1 MGYYHG
7 TATRFK
13 VAKSAPL
20 PALEFID
27 KLFIELDCQGAFGQ
41 LQAERVGGAGTAV
54 AFPIPE
60 DMVDDISYL
69 SFMLGGD
76 NPEFALWW
84 WRVKEDCGDHWLYE
98 TRGSAKFPREE
109 FLAKIF
115 EWIGPAL
122 IVENGDILF
131 RVIGEDAASEKIY
144 YWQDGE
150 VKDRRG
156 FDYYN
161 HLPDGTRG
169 DGYPWHPSNIHL
181 DRWKSSY
188 YAEDFQEQR
197 FKRQDEWLPGWT
209 CREIDQ
215 LMGKS
220 LCEEIADL
228 TAFDVPT
235 TSKRNTPCKNPFR
248 PGLNKPKK
256 KKRR

>member
-1 MGYYHG
+1 VGYYHG

-27 KLFIELDCQGAFGQ
+27 KFFIELDCSGAFGE
-41 LQAERVGGAGTAV
+41 LRAERVGGAGTAV

-60 DMVDDISYL
+60 DMIDDIDYMPMML
-69 SFMLGGD
+69 SND

-98 TRGSAKFPREE
+98 TRGSCKSPREE
-109 FLAKIF
+109 FLAKVF

-131 RVIGEDAASEKIY
+131 RVIGEDAACERIF
-144 YWQDGE
+144 YWHDGAVVE
-150 VKDRRG
+150 RIG

-161 HLPDGTRG
+161 YLPDGTRG
-169 DGYPWHPSNIHL
+169 DGYPWHPSSIHL
-181 DRWKSSY
+181 DRWTETV
-188 YAEDFQEQR
+188 YAEGWESQR
-197 FKRQDEWLPGWT
+197 FVRQDEALPGWT
-209 CREIDQ
+209 CREIDD
-215 LMGKS
+215 LMGKTIPKERTIES
-220 LCEEIADL
+220 SA
-228 TAFDVPT
+228 
-235 TSKRNTPCKNPFR
+235 TSKRKESCKNPFR

-256 KKRR
+256 KKSR

>member
-27 KLFIELDCQGAFGQ
+27 KFFLEKDCRGAFGQ
-41 LQAERVGGAGTAV
+41 LQAERVGGSGTALT
-54 AFPIPE
+54 FPIPE
-60 DMVDDISYL
+60 DMIDDMDYMP
-69 SFMLGGD
+69 FMLGSP

-84 WRVKEDCGDHWLYE
+84 WHVKEDCGDHWLYE
-98 TRGSAKFPREE
+98 TRGSCKSPREE
-109 FLAKIF
+109 FLTKVF

-131 RVIGEDAASEKIY
+131 RVIGEDAARERIY
-144 YWQDGE
+144 YWQDGAVIE
-150 VKDRRG
+150 RTG

-161 HLPDGTRG
+161 YLPDGTRG
-169 DGYPWHPSNIHL
+169 DGYSWHPSNIHL
-181 DRWKSSY
+181 DSWDKAY
-188 YAEDFQEQR
+188 YASDWEQQR
-197 FKRQDEWLPGWT
+197 TVRQDEWLPGWT

-220 LCEEIADL
+220 LCEEIAKL
-228 TAFDVPT
+228 TALEVPVN
-235 TSKRNTPCKNPFR
+235 SKRGKPCKNPFR

>member
-27 KLFIELDCQGAFGQ
+27 KFFIELDCSGAFGE
-41 LQAERVGGAGTAV
+41 LRAERVGGDGTAV

-60 DMVDDISYL
+60 DMIDDIDYMP
-69 SFMLGGD
+69 FMLGND

-98 TRGSAKFPREE
+98 TRGSCKSPREE
-109 FLAKIF
+109 FLAKVF

-131 RVIGEDAASEKIY
+131 RVIGEDAACERIF
-144 YWQDGE
+144 YWHDGAVVE
-150 VKDRRG
+150 RVG

-161 HLPDGTRG
+161 YLPDGTRG

-181 DRWKSSY
+181 DRWRETV
-188 YAEDFQEQR
+188 YAEGWEGQR
-197 FKRQDEWLPGWT
+197 LVRQDEALPGWT
-209 CREIDQ
+209 CREIDD
-215 LMGKS
+215 LMGKTIPKERTIES
-220 LCEEIADL
+220 SA
-228 TAFDVPT
+228 
-235 TSKRNTPCKNPFR
+235 TSKRKEPCKNPFR

-256 KKRR
+256 KKSR